1 MSMSSLP
8 IQTGPLDPSIRLRI
22 DGVSVSAQTPCVTT
36 GGILYIP
43 MGDTIRVFDSSGDA
57 LPSLATSE
65 LGISARTFDAAY
77 DKVTNTLLFGDKNGR
92 SSMLVA
98 VDAATKTV
106 KWAATGACNQVAV
119 LPRQGMVVAIS
130 SVADRLHVQ
139 KLADGTPV
147 ASVPVRCPSNLAA
160 DTVSATVYACTW
172 NPPKDTYAVSAF
184 RWRSGVLEPVGKLES
199 VPETKEAHP
208 LTVVP
213 AAPGRHTPHLVV
225 GHWRRALLLVV
236 SVPDHK
242 VVLEHS
248 LPAGTEV
255 QGLAADPDGGTLVV
269 MDRRTRAALLLPWPL
284 PGMPP
289 DTRPP
294 PPSCCSVQ

>member
-1 MSMSSLP
+1 MP
-8 IQTGPLDPSIRLRI
+8 IPTGPLDPSIRLRI
-22 DGVSVSAQTPCVTT
+22 DGVAVSAQTPCISN
-36 GGILYIP
+36 GGLLYIP
-43 MGDTIRVFDSSGDA
+43 MGDTVRVFDSSGEP
-57 LPSLATSE
+57 LPSISTAD
-65 LGISARTFDAAY
+65 LGISARTYDAAY
-77 DKVTNTLLFGDKNGR
+77 DRASNTLLFGDKNGR

-98 VDAATKTV
+98 VDAASKVV

-139 KLADGTPV
+139 RLEDGTPV

-160 DTVSATVYACTW
+160 DALSATVYACTW
-172 NPPKDTYAVSAF
+172 NPPKDAYSVSAF
-184 RWRSGVLEPVGKLES
+184 AWRGGSLVPIGRLEA
-199 VPETKEAHP
+199 VPETKEGHP

-213 AAPGRHTPHLVV
+213 PAPGRHTAHLVV
-225 GHWRRALLLVV
+225 GHWRQRLLLVV
-236 SVPDHK
+236 SLPEHA
-242 VVLEHS
+242 VVLRHE
-248 LPAGTEV
+248 LPEGTEV

-294 PPSCCSVQ
+294 PGACCAVQ